1 MKERSGYMA
10 REKEHYRDVVADIIE
25 RTGKTMLNAN
35 DIRKFLQTRHNTAVE
50 FLNGNKTISVYQFAS
65 KLI

>member
-1 MKERSGYMA
+1 MA

-50 FLNGNKTISVYQFAS
+50 FLNGNKTISVYKFAE